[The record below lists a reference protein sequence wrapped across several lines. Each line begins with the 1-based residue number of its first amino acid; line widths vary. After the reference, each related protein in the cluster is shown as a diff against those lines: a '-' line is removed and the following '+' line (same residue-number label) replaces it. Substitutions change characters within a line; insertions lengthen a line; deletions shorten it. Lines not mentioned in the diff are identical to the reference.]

1 MPFFTPEQVAQ
12 AYIGP
17 GAGYLS
23 ELEKLQ
29 AKQAEARKLEVQAAK
44 ERKAEQQAALMDMNK
59 IMSTSNLGTGTKFD
73 DAFQEKSQKFYNR
86 WTTGEGRSL
95 YNTDP
100 NAWRMSM
107 QQDANSSVL
116 GVKANYEKA
125 NALLDQQL
133 KVLSGK
139 YNNSIM
145 PYQLKSTLIN
155 RLKLKNNGEFPDF
168 LHVEDQDMN
177 DILAGRINA
186 DGTEATSP
194 VQQRANQTLY
204 ADADLLGQQVRK
216 KYLDTPKVDITPIP
230 SKRGGIETV
239 WEGKIGPYDTVDPNT
254 KKVKTDT
261 VKIDINGSPLE
272 VLSDR
277 AFNKFMAEPD
287 NKYHL
292 AFYEQELLKN
302 PNLVEFK
309 SKVDDDTWLKAVAT
323 DYVKK
328 NFPAEQT
335 IKEKVDEVGAA
346 QRQVGQF
353 WANFNKKDRNDDNKP
368 AYINVVKSSI
378 APGVPRGAIKVDA
391 ATFRDK
397 NGNITGVDFDNL
409 YDITDV
415 IGKADLKNR
424 KGYPTRVIKDAK
436 TGRVFITSKDYFTAA
451 GNPMVPMNDNNFTTD
466 PNQLKEIN
474 PKDMNIWVNIAN
486 PQDYGHKTLEDFT
499 QYFDP
504 NYTPSSLPT
513 GSVKPA
519 NAGVAAAESTNIANI
534 DWDAAINNASKKLL
548 KTTK

>member
-29 AKQAEARKLEVQAAK
+29 ARQAEARKLEVQAAREK
-44 ERKAEQQAALMDMNK
+44 KAEQQAALMDINK
-59 IMSTSNLGTGTKFD
+59 IMSTSQLGTGTQFD
-73 DAFQEKSQKFYNR
+73 DAFKEKSQKFYNR
-86 WTTGEGRSL
+86 WTTGEGRNL

-107 QQDANSSVL
+107 QQDANNSVL

-125 NALLDQQL
+125 NSLLDQQL

-139 YNNSIM
+139 YNNAIM
-145 PYQLKSTLIN
+145 PYQVKSTLIN
-155 RLKLKNNGEFPDF
+155 RLKLKNNGQYPDM
-168 LHVEDQDMN
+168 LHIEDQDMN
-177 DILAGRINA
+177 DLLAGRINA

-204 ADADLLGQQVRK
+204 ADPDLLGQQVRK

-230 SKRGGIETV
+230 GKRGGIETV
-239 WEGKIGPYDTVDPNT
+239 WEGKIGPYDTVDPKT
-254 KKVKTDT
+254 KKVITDT
-261 VKIDINGSPLE
+261 EEIQIDGKPKR

-277 AFNKFMAEPD
+277 AFNKFMSEPD

-292 AFYEQELLKN
+292 AFYEQEELKN
-302 PNLVEFK
+302 PYAVEFK
-309 SKVDDDTWLKAVAT
+309 SKVDDATWLKALAT
-323 DYVKK
+323 NYVKEH
-328 NFPAEQT
+328 FPAEQT

-391 ATFRDK
+391 ATFREQ

-504 NYTPSSLPT
+504 NYNPGTTANQPAQATSAASA
-513 GSVKPA
+513 A
-519 NAGVAAAESTNIANI
+519 NAPAQTGNI
-534 DWDAAINNASKKLL
+534 DWSSASKRILN
-548 KTTK
+548 TK